1 MGYSVILEAM
11 YNLNMKKEDEKTMR
25 DIVKKAI
32 KEELVGIYNA
42 FIKISERFDLVDEK
56 FAKIDDGFERIDER
70 FDGIEGRLDLLE
82 RDMVNVKEKLIEIQR
97 NVYSLKENSILV
109 SNKLFKHD
117 EILAYLQ
124 GSN

>member
-1 MGYSVILEAM
+1 M
-11 YNLNMKKEDEKTMR
+11 YNLGMKKEDEKTMR
-25 DIVKKAI
+25 NIVKKAI

-42 FIKISERFDLVDEK
+42 FIKVSERFDLVDEK
-56 FAKIDDGFERIDER
+56 FEKIDER
-70 FDGIEGRLDLLE
+70 LDGIEERLNVLE
-82 RDMVNVKEKLIEIQR
+82 RDTVIVKEKLTEIQR
-97 NVYSLKENSILV
+97 DVYSLKENSILV